1 MTTESN
7 AFYSS
12 CAAAEIK
19 SKTKNLDYSNVIYM
33 KLK

>member
-19 SKTKNLDYSNVIYM
+19 SKTKKSGLFQCDLYEA
-33 KLK
+33 